1 MRTLVALLVAA
12 LLLGACSV
20 ERSLDADSLSEQIQ
34 AQLFP
39 EHPDLV
45 SDVNCPRLLDPAVGD
60 TFSCAAQIGSQ
71 IVDVPVV
78 LGGEA
83 DNLTSTA
90 VLDERFVPA
99 QQMADLLAA
108 TFTAEVGIITS
119 VDCGQPVVVLE
130 PGETLICTAT
140 DPAGVSRQLD
150 VAVADDGSIDL
161 EIR

>member
-1 MRTLVALLVAA
+1 MKHLVALLVAA
-12 LLLGACSV
+12 LLLAACSV
-20 ERSLDADSLSEQIQ
+20 ERSLDADALSEQIQ

-45 SDVNCPRLLDPAVGD
+45 TDVNCPRLEDPAVGD
-60 TFSCAAQIGSQ
+60 TFACAAQVGAQ

-78 LGGEA
+78 LGGDA
-83 DNLTSTA
+83 DNLTARS
-90 VLDERFVPA
+90 VLDDRFVPA
-99 QQMADLLAA
+99 QQLADLLAA

-119 VDCGQPVVVLE
+119 VDCGQPVVVLDA
-130 PGETLICTAT
+130 GETLICTAT
-140 DPAGVSRQLD
+140 DPAGVSRQFD